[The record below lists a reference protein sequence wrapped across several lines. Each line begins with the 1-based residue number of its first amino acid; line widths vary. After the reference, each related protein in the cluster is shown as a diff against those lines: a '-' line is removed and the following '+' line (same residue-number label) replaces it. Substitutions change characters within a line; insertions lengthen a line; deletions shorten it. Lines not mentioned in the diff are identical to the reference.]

1 MLCFERGAGSE
12 ALSKLNLII
21 KQLYKIRKLDLLAEG
36 ETLNEENLAKA
47 KILHILVTK
56 NCCFTFFAS
65 VISFEAIS
73 YVSLHNCTTDH
84 KSQVSFFRTKSCESA
99 QSTKVTLQ

>member
-21 KQLYKIRKLDLLAEG
+21 KQLYKIRKLDLFAEG

-47 KILHILVTK
+47 KILHILIPK
-56 NCCFTFFAS
+56 NLLFYIFCFCH
-65 VISFEAIS
+65 I
-73 YVSLHNCTTDH
+73 L
-84 KSQVSFFRTKSCESA
+84 
-99 QSTKVTLQ
+99 